1 MKLELKLTE
10 APFVLEASNESGISI
25 KMDATE
31 KIGGRN
37 KGMRP
42 MEVLAS
48 SLAGCMSVDVLLILQ
63 KQRQEVSFYEVSIEA
78 KRKDAVTAAFEAIH
92 LVFSF
97 NPGVDL
103 EKAAAAVK
111 LSHEKYCSVSASLN
125 PDITIQTE
133 VKHHEQLSK

>member
-1 MKLELKLTE
+1 VKLDLKLIKS
-10 APFVLEASNESGISI
+10 PFVLEVKNESGISI

-31 KIGGRN
+31 KIGGKN

-48 SLAGCMSVDVLLILQ
+48 ALAGCMSIDILLILK
-63 KQRQEVSFYEVSIEA
+63 KQRQEVSFYEVNVDA
-78 KRKDAVTAAFEAIH
+78 NRKDAVPAAFETIH

-97 NPGVDL
+97 NKEVDL
-103 EKAAAAVK
+103 EKALAAVH

-125 PDITIQTE
+125 PEINIQLE
-133 VKHHEQLSK
+133 VRHQS

>member
-1 MKLELKLTE
+1 MKLALKLIE
-10 APFVLEASNESGISI
+10 APFVLEASNEAGVSL

-31 KIGGRN
+31 KIGGQN

-48 SLAGCMSVDVLLILQ
+48 SLAGCMSIDVLLILQ
-63 KQRQEVSFYEVSIEA
+63 KQRQEVSFYEVNIEA
-78 KRKDAVTAAFEAIH
+78 NRKDAVPASFEAIH
-92 LVFSF
+92 LVFVF
-97 NPGVDL
+97 NKEVDL

-125 PDITIQTE
+125 PRITIQTA
-133 VKHHEQLSK
+133 VRHQS

>member
-1 MKLELKLTE
+1 MKLALKLVE
-10 APFVLEASNESGISI
+10 SPFVLEATNESGISI

-31 KIGGRN
+31 KIGGQN

-48 SLAGCMSVDVLLILQ
+48 SLAGCMSIDVLLILQ
-63 KQRQEVSFYEVSIEA
+63 KQRQEVTHYEVTIDA
-78 KRKDAVTAAFEAIH
+78 NRKDAVPASFETIR

-97 NPGVDL
+97 NQEVDL

-125 PDITIQTE
+125 PEINIQTE
-133 VKHHEQLSK
+133 VRHQS

>member
-1 MKLELKLTE
+1 MKLELKLVE
-10 APFVLEASNESGISI
+10 SPFVLEVKNEAGISI

-31 KIGGRN
+31 KIGGKN

-42 MEVLAS
+42 MEVLAG
-48 SLAGCMSVDVLLILQ
+48 SLAGCMSIDVLLILQ
-63 KQRQEVSFYEVSIEA
+63 KQRQEVTFYEVNVDA
-78 KRKDAVTAAFEAIH
+78 NRKDAVPAVFETIY

-97 NPGVDL
+97 NPEVDL

-125 PDITIQTE
+125 PNIHIQTE
-133 VKHHEQLSK
+133 VRHQS

>member
-1 MKLELKLTE
+1 MKLALKLVE
-10 APFVLEASNESGISI
+10 SPFVLEVKNESGISL

-31 KIGGRN
+31 KIGGKN

-48 SLAGCMSVDVLLILQ
+48 SLAGCMSIDVLLILQ
-63 KQRQEVSFYEVSIEA
+63 KQRQEVTYYEVSIDA
-78 KRKDAVTAAFEAIH
+78 NRKDAVPASFENIR

-97 NPGVDL
+97 NQEVDL

-125 PDITIQTE
+125 PEINIQTE
-133 VKHHEQLSK
+133 VRHQS

>member
-10 APFVLEASNESGISI
+10 APFVLEVSNEWGVSI
-25 KMDATE
+25 KIDATE
-31 KIGGRN
+31 KIGGQN

-48 SLAGCMSVDVLLILQ
+48 SLAGCMSIDVLLILQ
-63 KQRQEVSFYEVSIEA
+63 KQRQEVSFYEVTIDA
-78 KRKDAVTAAFEAIH
+78 KRKEAVPAAFETIH
-92 LVFSF
+92 LVFIF
-97 NPGVDL
+97 NKEVDL

-125 PDITIQTE
+125 PEISIQTA
-133 VKHHEQLSK
+133 VKHTV

>member
-10 APFVLEASNESGISI
+10 SPFVLEVKNESGISI

-31 KIGGRN
+31 KIGGKN

-48 SLAGCMSVDVLLILQ
+48 SLAGCMSIDILLILK
-63 KQRQEVSFYEVSIEA
+63 KQRQEVTFYEVNIET
-78 KRKDAVTAAFEAIH
+78 KRKDAVPSPFETIH
-92 LVFSF
+92 LIFFF
-97 NPGVDL
+97 NQEVEL
-103 EKAAAAVK
+103 EKALAAVK

-125 PDITIQTE
+125 STIDIQTE
-133 VKHHEQLSK
+133 VRHQL

>member
-1 MKLELKLTE
+1 MKLDLKLIE
-10 APFVLEASNESGISI
+10 SPFVLEVKNESGISI

-31 KIGGRN
+31 KIGGKN

-63 KQRQEVSFYEVSIEA
+63 KQRQEVTFYEVNIEA
-78 KRKDAVTAAFEAIH
+78 DRKDAVPASFNAIR

-97 NPGVDL
+97 NQEVDL

-125 PDITIQTE
+125 SEMSIQTE
-133 VKHHEQLSK
+133 VRHQV

>member
-1 MKLELKLTE
+1 MKLALNLVES
-10 APFVLEASNESGISI
+10 PFVLEVKNESGISL

-31 KIGGRN
+31 KIGGKN

-48 SLAGCMSVDVLLILQ
+48 SLAGCMSIDILLILQ
-63 KQRQEVSFYEVSIEA
+63 KQRQEVTYYEVSIDA
-78 KRKDAVTAAFEAIH
+78 NRKDAVPASFENIH

-97 NPGVDL
+97 NKEVDL

-125 PDITIQTE
+125 PGINIQTE
-133 VKHHEQLSK
+133 VRHQL